1 MEECQVMC
9 IATALRVQEGL
20 RNHCLFLNERHS
32 MKEAMAR
39 KKAFENSYAT
49 VPPKETGKENKTKS
63 LN

>member
-1 MEECQVMC
+1 MC

-49 VPPKETGKENKTKS
+49 ATTGKEKKTKG